1 MKRRISITIQG
12 NVQSV
17 NFRYETKFQ
26 AKALGITGWVKNAA
40 QGTVEVVAE
49 GDEEKLKELIR
60 WCARGPTRA
69 RVDKMNFTW
78 QPKTG
83 EFSSFEIK

>member
-1 MKRRISITIQG
+1 MKRRISIIIQG

-49 GDEEKLKELIR
+49 GDEEMLKELIR
-60 WCARGPTRA
+60 WCAHGPTRA